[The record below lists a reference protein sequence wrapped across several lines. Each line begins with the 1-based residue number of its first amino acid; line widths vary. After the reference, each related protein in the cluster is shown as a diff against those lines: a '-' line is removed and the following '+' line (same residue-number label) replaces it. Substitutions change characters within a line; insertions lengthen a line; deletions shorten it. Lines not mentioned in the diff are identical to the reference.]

1 MCSIEKLKGTD
12 LWVAASGR
20 LVTGSRPQAML
31 QTMTHVAQWLARDS
45 DSEANVDQA
54 MRRSFIGESKSFHN
68 VNQSGGA

>member
-1 MCSIEKLKGTD
+1 
-12 LWVAASGR
+12 
-20 LVTGSRPQAML
+20 ML

-68 VNQSGGA
+68 VNQSGGASVENPALQVFLI